1 MAMASPLTLFVD
13 IHEPEEIQAHVE
25 RAGIPVERKTLAPGD
40 YVVGEVGVERKTIN
54 DFFASIVN
62 KRLWEQVY
70 RLRDTYP
77 RPLVLVEGDL
87 ALVEE
92 YSNPKVF
99 WGAFLALHLQEGVPV
114 LFAPNYLHTAMVLE
128 TLYRHQLETPNPFSL
143 RYKPKRVSLPEQQE
157 FAVQGLPSIG
167 DILSKSLLERFGSVR
182 RVMSASERDLI
193 KVPKIGPGKAVRIT
207 ELLDAAYEGDQQKI
221 EK

>member
-1 MAMASPLTLFVD
+1 MAPPLTLFVD
-13 IHEPEEIQAHVE
+13 IHEPEEIQAHLE
-25 RAGIPVERKTLAPGD
+25 KAGIPVVRKTLAPGD

-77 RPLVLVEGDL
+77 RPLVVVEGDL
-87 ALVEE
+87 ALVDE

-114 LFAPNYLHTAMVLE
+114 LFAPNYLHTAMLLE
-128 TLYRHQLETPNPFSL
+128 ILYRHQLEAPTPFSL
-143 RYKPKRVSLPEQQE
+143 RYKPKRVSLPQQQE
-157 FAVQGLPSIG
+157 FAVQGLPAIG
-167 DILSKSLLERFGSVR
+167 DTLSKALLERFGSVR
-182 RVMSASERDLI
+182 GVMAASERDLL
-193 KVPKIGPGKAVRIT
+193 KVPKIGPGKALRIL
-207 ELLDAAYEGDQQKI
+207 ELLDAPYEGNQQKI
-221 EK
+221 EE